1 MTRSPISRCSNRLR
15 TPRRERHAPLFE
27 HADHSFHV
35 PAKSGTTDKE
45 VMTALLDSLAA
56 WIASVVGR

>member
-1 MTRSPISRCSNRLR
+1 MMRSPIFRCSGRFERLGKGA
-15 TPRRERHAPLFE
+15 TLALFE

-56 WIASVVGR
+56 WIDSVVGG